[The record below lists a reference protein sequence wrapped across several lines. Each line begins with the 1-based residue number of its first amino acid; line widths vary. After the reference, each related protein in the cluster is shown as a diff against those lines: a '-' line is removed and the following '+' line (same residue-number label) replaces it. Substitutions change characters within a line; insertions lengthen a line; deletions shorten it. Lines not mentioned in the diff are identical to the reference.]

1 MPSTFNAADLE
12 DLRSTFSG
20 DLLLPEDPTYD
31 ESRRIWNGMIDRRPG
46 LIARCAGVAD
56 VIAAVR
62 FARERNLL
70 VSVRCGG
77 HAVAGHAVW
86 DGGVMIDLR
95 PMDGVR
101 VDPAG
106 RRARAGGGALG
117 AQLDHETQAFGLAT
131 TGGIVS
137 HTGIGGLTLG
147 AGTGHVMRAFGLA
160 VDNLLSCDVVTAD
173 GDFVVASPEENPD
186 MFWALRGGGGNFGI
200 VTSFE
205 YRLHEV
211 GPTLLAGMTAYPME
225 DAPQVLANLR
235 DFVADAPDE
244 VGVMG
249 NLRLAPALPI
259 VPEELHGK
267 PIVAVVMNYVGP
279 LNEGETVLRPI
290 REFGSPAFDVVA
302 PKAYVAYQKMFDAAF
317 PPGRHY
323 YWKSWKLG
331 ALTDEVIDVVVDHA
345 MLITSPHS
353 AVPIFTLGGA
363 VSGVPEEATAFSGRK
378 AAHDINIV
386 AAWEPGDPRPE
397 RHIGWVR
404 RFWEALAPFGEGVYV
419 NFLSDEPQERVKAA
433 YGEKKY
439 ARLAEL
445 KGRYDPENFF
455 RLNQNIAPSGG

>member
-1 MPSTFNAADLE
+1 MVAQLTTVADE
-12 DLRSTFSG
+12 VVTLRDEAVEALRAKMLG
-20 DLLLPEDPTYD
+20 EVLLPGDAAYEKT
-31 ESRRIWNGMIDRRPG
+31 RRVWNGMIDRRPG
-46 LIARCAGVAD
+46 LIARCTGAAD
-56 VIAAVR
+56 VMAAVR
-62 FARERNLL
+62 FARDRELL

-77 HAVAGHAVW
+77 HAVAGHAVC
-86 DGGVMIDLR
+86 DGGVMIDLQ

-101 VDPAG
+101 VDPEA
-106 RRARAGGGALG
+106 RRAWAGGGALG
-117 AQLDHETQAFGLAT
+117 ARLDHQTQAFGLAT

-147 AGTGHVMRAFGLA
+147 GGIGHLMRAFGLA
-160 VDNLLSCDVVTAD
+160 VDNLRSCDVVTPD
-173 GDFVVASPEENPD
+173 GRFLVASSDEHQD
-186 MFWALRGGGGNFGI
+186 LFWALRGGGGNFGI

-205 YRLHEV
+205 YELHRV

-225 DAPQVLANLR
+225 DAPSVLRNVR
-235 DFVADAPDE
+235 DFLAEAPE
-244 VGVMG
+244 QVGITG

-267 PIVAVVMNYVGP
+267 PIVAVVVNYVGSVD
-279 LNEGETVLRPI
+279 EGEKVLRPI

-302 PKAYVAYQKMFDAAF
+302 PKPYVAYQKMFDAAF

-345 MLITSPHS
+345 ASITSPHS

-363 VSGVPEEATAFSGRK
+363 VSRVPEEATAFSGRD

-386 AAWEPGDPRPE
+386 AAWEAGDPDPD

-404 RFWEALAPFGEGVYV
+404 RFWEALAPFGRGVYV

-433 YGEKKY
+433 YGEGKY
-439 ARLAEL
+439 ARLAEV
-445 KGRYDPENFF
+445 KR
-455 RLNQNIAPSGG
+455 A